1 MSIALFITAP
11 VNIYISLNTFVRYLD
26 QNNVEN
32 VGQIVDMHE
41 SRHTVPLRQF
51 LTMAQI
57 IEQFNQDMP
66 NIGFWPRGQAN
77 HPPYLCAIDRCIT
90 IATSSITGL
99 AFVLYYNDPLV
110 RQVIGLANTFIVSS
124 AFSTESNII
133 FHARTFLSFP
143 SLYAESQ
150 LLSCFPSMIFM
161 QLLRVKETVQLLL
174 HSRSKNKKCMQSCT
188 IHNINPLTWNY
199 MTSVLQLQYQEKN
212 VVIKKNYIISDE
224 FHMEKYRALQI
235 STFLCLPDHLA
246 MAQQLFGN
254 AVGLGSR
261 KIIKCS
267 LKRRAVTA
275 RQIARQQINYTDS
288 LNVIP
293 FQVEVQHNEE
303 YQRRGILIKYIPSE
317 SELSITAKYRK
328 LSGRMQLEPHLLM
341 RKIARRNEPEMGD
354 DSYPL
359 FADTDVFG
367 STIAEINLGME
378 MVTLQNNN
386 QKSIQEVMDELDR
399 LI

>member
-1 MSIALFITAP
+1 
-11 VNIYISLNTFVRYLD
+11 
-26 QNNVEN
+26 
-32 VGQIVDMHE
+32 
-41 SRHTVPLRQF
+41 
-51 LTMAQI
+51 
-57 IEQFNQDMP
+57 
-66 NIGFWPRGQAN
+66 
-77 HPPYLCAIDRCIT
+77 
-90 IATSSITGL
+90 
-99 AFVLYYNDPLV
+99 
-110 RQVIGLANTFIVSS
+110 
-124 AFSTESNII
+124 
-133 FHARTFLSFP
+133 
-143 SLYAESQ
+143 
-150 LLSCFPSMIFM
+150 
-161 QLLRVKETVQLLL
+161 
-174 HSRSKNKKCMQSCT
+174 
-188 IHNINPLTWNY
+188 

-246 MAQQLFGN
+246 MAQQLFGY

-378 MVTLQNNN
+378 MVTFFVFIHPLKESLCLSSSPQHETEDPTGNGKNFRTIDRMFTTSFLCSMMP
-386 QKSIQEVMDELDR
+386 KSH
-399 LI
+399 

>member
-41 SRHTVPLRQF
+41 SRHTVSLRQF

-275 RQIARQQINYTDS
+275 RQIAQQQINYTDS

-303 YQRRGILIKYIPSE
+303 IQQRGIIIKYIPSE

-386 QKSIQEVMDELDR
+386 QKSIQEVMGELDR